1 MQLFVM
7 SRSSAAHDG
16 KADQLFALPSS
27 AAAADQTFRDLQVPS
42 SFSFGCGCNLQLADI
57 L

>member
-27 AAAADQTFRDLQVPS
+27 AAAADQNFRDLQVPS
-42 SFSFGCGCNLQLADI
+42 SFPLGVAVTCS
-57 L
+57 